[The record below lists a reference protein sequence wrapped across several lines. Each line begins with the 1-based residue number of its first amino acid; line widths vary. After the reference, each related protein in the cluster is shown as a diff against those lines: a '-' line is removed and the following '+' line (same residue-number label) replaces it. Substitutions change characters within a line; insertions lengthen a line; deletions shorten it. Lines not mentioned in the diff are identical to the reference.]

1 MSVFDQAARTIFAD
15 TNIASGASFR
25 AGGSGVSVPVRA
37 IIRAPDQF
45 ANFGEGRFLSD
56 TVLVDVQTADLP
68 MLSAGDTIQ
77 IGLVVYEVRS
87 DPLRDPQRLIWTA
100 EVRAL

>member
-56 TVLVDVQTADLP
+56 TVLVDVQTQTFRCFRPETRSRSGWWSTRSAP
-68 MLSAGDTIQ
+68 ILSGIRND
-77 IGLVVYEVRS
+77 
-87 DPLRDPQRLIWTA
+87 
-100 EVRAL
+100 